1 MAKAIKLPSGNWRVQ
16 AHSHGQTKS
25 FTATTKRGAEM
36 AALEWQSQRKEDFS
50 ADKTLAA
57 AAEEYIAQR
66 KNIISPVTL
75 QTYKGYIRRYLKDL
89 QCIPISEITQKS
101 LQMSYNELAGK
112 LSAKTLKSVY
122 GFYNS
127 VFKANGIEFSITL
140 PKIYKKSYNTPNKE
154 MGAKILE
161 CAKGSNVELPVNLAL
176 KCGLRIS
183 EISGLKWS
191 AVHDNYIIIDN
202 VLVAFGAG
210 TYEKKPKSSAG
221 NRKIPITPEIKALI
235 DKQPKTSEYVVPL
248 NPNAIRARFNK
259 LLQKNDLPH
268 IKFHELRHAFASN
281 MALLGIPEA
290 YAKSIGGWDTGAV
303 LHGIYEQIFFEQ
315 EKEFIEKVQNFYK

>member
-1 MAKAIKLPSGNWRVQ
+1 M
-16 AHSHGQTKS
+16 
-25 FTATTKRGAEM
+25 
-36 AALEWQSQRKEDFS
+36 
-50 ADKTLAA
+50 
-57 AAEEYIAQR
+57 
-66 KNIISPVTL
+66 
-75 QTYKGYIRRYLKDL
+75 
-89 QCIPISEITQKS
+89 
-101 LQMSYNELAGK
+101 
-112 LSAKTLKSVY
+112 
-122 GFYNS
+122 
-127 VFKANGIEFSITL
+127 
-140 PKIYKKSYNTPNKE
+140 
-154 MGAKILE
+154 
-161 CAKGSNVELPVNLAL
+161 AL